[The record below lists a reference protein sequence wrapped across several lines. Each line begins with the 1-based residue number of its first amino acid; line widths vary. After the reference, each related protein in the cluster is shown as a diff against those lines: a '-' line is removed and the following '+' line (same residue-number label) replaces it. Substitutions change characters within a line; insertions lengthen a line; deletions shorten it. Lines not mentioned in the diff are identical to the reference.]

1 MIISEKVLDLAREAE
16 AALAQRFAEVDRIAY
31 LNTKKVLEAFAE
43 HRVSEA
49 HFAATTGYGY
59 DDKGR
64 DTLDEIYADVFSAES
79 ALVRHNIVNGTQALT
94 IGLFGLLRTGDTM
107 LSVTGKPYDTLE
119 EVIGIAGEAGNGSL
133 ADFGINYTQVDM
145 TEDGGI
151 DFPAV
156 EAALKADDKI
166 KVVFIQRS
174 KGYMNRR
181 TLSVREI
188 GEIARFVH
196 ERSSAYVVVDNCYGE
211 FTETMEPT
219 AVGADLII
227 GSLIK
232 NPGGGMAQSGGYLA
246 GSKKAVT
253 LCSYRLTSVGTG
265 GEVGATLGQNRDMY
279 KGFFYA
285 PHTVAQALKTAM
297 LAAYIFEQL
306 GCQVEPRY
314 DEPRYDIIQAIKCGT
329 PEGLCAFCRGI
340 QYGSPVDAYV
350 TPMPWAMPGYQD
362 EVIMAAGAF
371 VQGASIELSADGPL
385 RPPYT
390 AFLQGGLTYE
400 SGKYGILCAAE
411 EMIKIL

>member
-1 MIISEKVLDLAREAE
+1 MKISEKVLDLAREAE
-16 AALAQRFAEVDRIAY
+16 VALAERFAEVDRIAY

-49 HFAATTGYGY
+49 HFAPTTGYGY

-181 TLSVREI
+181 TLSVSEI

-265 GEVGATLGQNRDMY
+265 GEVGATLGQNRNILL
-279 KGFFYA
+279 GFFMA
-285 PHTVAQALKTAM
+285 PHIVAQAMKTAAF
-297 LAAYIFEQL
+297 AAYVYEKA
-306 GCQVEPRY
+306 GYEVSPAYAEPRY
-314 DEPRYDIIQAIKCGT
+314 DLIQT
-329 PEGLCAFCRGI
+329 LTLRSPEKLCRFCEEI
-340 QYGSPVDAYV
+340 QHSSPVDSHV
-350 TPMPWAMPGYQD
+350 TPAPWAMPGYTDQ
-362 EVIMAAGAF
+362 VIMAAGTF
-371 VQGASIELSADGPL
+371 TGGATSELSADAPM
-385 RPPYT
+385 REPYT
-390 AFLQGGLTYE
+390 VFMQGALTFE
-400 SGKYGILCAAE
+400 SGKLAILRTLKGMPRA
-411 EMIKIL
+411 